1 VFGRWRG
8 ALLAAVAVT
17 GMAAPGAEAAEI
29 RIHAGRE
36 THSTSPL
43 TLGVNHVFAVGS
55 PKRPNRGA
63 PANWIAGRGPD
74 QGVVRAT
81 KEAGIRIVRFPG
93 GTAANLYDFKRAVR
107 PGRRARCQLNGKRGE
122 GPLSNVY
129 GPDEHQ
135 RFVAEA
141 GVGTQI
147 MVPFANMRPQEA
159 ADWVEYMNVPVGQN
173 PNGGVAWAQVRARN
187 GHHAPYGIKRWEVGN
202 EPDRRGQRYWLSR
215 DTDTARRQYTFG
227 GRHVARREVAGKDCR
242 WGAETTREP
251 DQRFR
256 IRYAPVR
263 ANSVRVRV
271 GERRWRV
278 VRRLAGAGPRDR
290 VVALSPVS
298 GELRF
303 GDGRHGARPP
313 RGKRVRVSYEA
324 DRPGFVD
331 IRGAMKA
338 VDPGIDVCATWADLG
353 FLELMR
359 GRPLECLAV
368 HPYTA
373 LDDFG
378 ATLDAAANYDAHM
391 RGSVRA
397 TERMQALQRA
407 LPPGAYLATSEYGA
421 LGHDARIAP
430 PRWPRTMIHA
440 LYMASQHASWM
451 HQGLPWAAGGRL
463 TDHAFGTVRGHGEG
477 AQMTVAGKAMAAF
490 GDMPGQ
496 AMVAHELLGVPA
508 GPYPLLKVE
517 TTRTAGTLDLLVI
530 NRSRDAPIEAN
541 ITLAGFVPGP
551 SARVWRLTSRGFA
564 APRARLSVGERAI
577 RPRPRLRF
585 PPHSIV
591 RVRFMRAG

>member
-1 VFGRWRG
+1 VFRRCT
-8 ALLAAVAVT
+8 AAVVAV
-17 GMAAPGAEAAEI
+17 GVVAPGAQAAEI
-29 RIHAGRE
+29 RIHAARE
-36 THSTSPL
+36 THATSPL

-55 PKRPNRGA
+55 HKRPNHGA
-63 PANWIAGRGPD
+63 PSNWITGRGPD

-81 KEAGIRIVRFPG
+81 QAAGIRVVRFPG

-135 RFVAEA
+135 RFAADA
-141 GVGTQI
+141 GVETQV
-147 MVPFANMRPQEA
+147 MVPFANMRPEEA
-159 ADWVEYMNVPVGQN
+159 ADFVEYMNAPVGQN
-173 PNGGVAWAQVRARN
+173 PNGGVAWARVRAGN
-187 GHHAPYGIKRWEVGN
+187 GHPAPYGIKRWEIGN

-215 DTDTARRQYTFG
+215 DTGTARRQYAFG
-227 GRHVARREVAGKDCR
+227 GPHVARREVAGKDCR
-242 WGAETTREP
+242 WGAETTRAP
-251 DQRFR
+251 HQRFR

-263 ANSVRVRV
+263 ANTVRVRV
-271 GERRWRV
+271 GRRAWDV
-278 VRRLAGAGPRDR
+278 VERLAGAGPRDR

-303 GDGRHGARPP
+303 GDGRHGARPA

-324 DRPGFVD
+324 ERPGFVD
-331 IRGAMKA
+331 IRAAMKA
-338 VDPGIDVCATWADLG
+338 VDPGIDVCATWADVA

-373 LDDFG
+373 LDEFG

-397 TERMQALQRA
+397 TELMQTLQRA
-407 LPPGAYLATSEYGA
+407 LPAGAYLATSEYGA

-440 LYMASQHASWM
+440 LYMASQQASWM

-463 TDHAFGTVRGHGEG
+463 TDHAFGTVRGRG
-477 AQMTVAGKAMAAF
+477 AGARMSVAGKAMAVF

-496 AMVAHELLGVPA
+496 PMVDHELVGVPD

-530 NRSRDAPIEAN
+530 NRSRGTPIDAQV
-541 ITLAGFVPGP
+541 TLNGFVPGP
-551 SARVWRLTSRGFA
+551 RAQVSRLTSPGFA
-564 APRARLSVGERAI
+564 ASRARLSVRERAI

-591 RVRFMRAG
+591 RVRFTRAG